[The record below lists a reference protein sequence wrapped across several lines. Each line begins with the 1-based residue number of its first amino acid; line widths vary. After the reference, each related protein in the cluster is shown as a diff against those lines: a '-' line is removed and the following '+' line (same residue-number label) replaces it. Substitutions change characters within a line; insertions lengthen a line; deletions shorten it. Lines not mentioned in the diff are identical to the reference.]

1 MTEIRIVYSHINF
14 NIRCT
19 IFLWNAF
26 LAVYCTLLNNSYLGI
41 YMYRKQQHKKRKKEG
56 KKEKALSRTR
66 AALTELLTV
75 KKQQQKKNNVNAFH
89 GNE

>member
-1 MTEIRIVYSHINF
+1 MTETRVVYPHINF

-41 YMYRKQQHKKRKKEG
+41 YMYRKQQHKKRQKEG
-56 KKEKALSRTR
+56 KKRKG
-66 AALTELLTV
+66 TE
-75 KKQQQKKNNVNAFH
+75 
-89 GNE
+89 